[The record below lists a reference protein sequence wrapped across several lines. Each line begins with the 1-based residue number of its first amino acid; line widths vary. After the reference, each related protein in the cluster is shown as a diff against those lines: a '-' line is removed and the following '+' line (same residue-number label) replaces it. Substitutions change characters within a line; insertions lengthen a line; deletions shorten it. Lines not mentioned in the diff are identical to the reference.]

1 MTENPLV
8 AQVRSGESPELRVL
22 AAQGILPI
30 APSDLIPLQ
39 VELAQSDDEL
49 TADYARKSLDAVD
62 SRFVAAL
69 LTTDA
74 SHEVLGYF
82 AETSRDALVL
92 EAVIRRRDTP
102 RVLMVDLARRLP
114 ADLQEILLLR
124 QDAIVECP
132 DILRALE
139 ENPAASIYSK
149 RRILEYREHLLPR
162 ERKARV
168 ETTAPV
174 EAAAEE
180 LDAADWEE
188 IEKAKDLPKE
198 GELDTSTGLTEGQ
211 IRSLPVPVRMKL
223 TRGASRTLRGI
234 LIKDANPLVA
244 TAVLAN
250 AAMSEDE
257 VEQIAASRTVVDE
270 VLAAVARKREW
281 VSRYNVAL
289 ALVRNPRTQVGVG
302 VRLVARISVRDLK
315 TLRRDRNVSDAVR
328 SQADRLYKIKSQ

>member
-1 MTENPLV
+1 M
-8 AQVRSGESPELRVL
+8 L

-180 LDAADWEE
+180 LEV
-188 IEKAKDLPKE
+188 LLLV
-198 GELDTSTGLTEGQ
+198 GEVAQVPGDHPELRL
-211 IRSLPVPVRMKL
+211 LVPVRRARVPAEAEERADL
-223 TRGASRTLRGI
+223 RTPECVGGDQEAEERAREGASAEPRGPATRATTAAAARAHDSNSYSLRPI
-234 LIKDANPLVA
+234 LRSCTGLSTPTKPLKRGS
-244 TAVLAN
+244 T
-250 AAMSEDE
+250 S
-257 VEQIAASRTVVDE
+257 
-270 VLAAVARKREW
+270 RKRSW
-281 VSRYNVAL
+281 
-289 ALVRNPRTQVGVG
+289 
-302 VRLVARISVRDLK
+302 
-315 TLRRDRNVSDAVR
+315 
-328 SQADRLYKIKSQ
+328 